1 MSIISPI
8 YTGLISVKTN
18 SKRHWLITQEE
29 RDVMAGLKAD
39 NELRL
44 RSLSSIGIVI
54 VIIFGINK
62 GGLIWTLIAGI
73 IALLSLSEY
82 YRLASKLKGARLSPG
97 LGYIFSL
104 AFLIAA
110 VRENPQPIVLGMIL
124 ALCVC
129 SVFVVEIFRRQITKG
144 TSSAVINAGLVISG
158 VLYITV
164 PWVCMIMLRDYSFGR
179 QILITLFLCTWGCDV
194 GAYIGGKMFG
204 TAPLCRYVSPGKTV
218 QGFAAGAIGSL
229 LANATAIY
237 FFALPAYPLIFI
249 GFICGIFGQV
259 GDLAESLI
267 KREADV
273 KDSGNI
279 IPGHGGM
286 LDRFDSILFN
296 GLLTYLVLRVIL

>member
-1 MSIISPI
+1 
-8 YTGLISVKTN
+8 
-18 SKRHWLITQEE
+18 
-29 RDVMAGLKAD
+29 MAGLKAD
-39 NELRL
+39 YELRI
-44 RSLSSIGIVI
+44 RSLSSIAIVV
-54 VIIFGINK
+54 VILWAINA
-62 GGLIWTLIAGI
+62 GGLIWTATAGI
-73 IALLSLSEY
+73 IALSSLTEY
-82 YRLASKLKGARLSPG
+82 YRLISRMKSTRISPG
-97 LGYIFSL
+97 IGYIFSL

-129 SVFVVEIFRRQITKG
+129 SVFVIEVFRRQITGG
-144 TSSAVINAGLVISG
+144 TSYAIVNSGAVISG

-164 PWVCMIMLRDYSFGR
+164 PWVCMIMLRDYAFGK
-179 QILITLFLCTWGCDV
+179 QVLITLFMCTWGCDV

-204 TAPLCRYVSPGKTV
+204 TAKLCEHVSPGKTV
-218 QGFAAGAIGSL
+218 QGFIAGVIGSL
-229 LANATAIY
+229 FANAASIY
-237 FFALPAYPLIFI
+237 FFSLPAYPLILI
-249 GFICGIFGQV
+249 GFICGIFGQA